1 MLNKYC
7 LRDEIRNTWVLMML
21 SNNIGFLEP
30 PPITVLLVGFKYYG
44 FRCQVQTA
52 LYTTKLQSPCVLID
66 GFGDNGL
73 EEDMATHSSILA
85 GESQGQKSL
94 AGYSPWGCKESNAIE
109 VTEHTHT

>member
-7 LRDEIRNTWVLMML
+7 LRDKIRNTWVLMML

-30 PPITVLLVGFKYYG
+30 PPITVLLVGFKYFG
-44 FRCQVQTA
+44 FRCQVQPA

-66 GFGDNGL
+66 GLGI
-73 EEDMATHSSILA
+73 MAWRRIWQPTPVFLP
-85 GESQGQKSL
+85 GEFHGQKSL
-94 AGYSPWGCKESNAIE
+94 AGYSPRGCKESNAIE